1 MRLGDAA
8 AAVGVASEG
17 GVAGEQCLG
26 DANAEAVVKS
36 GDPVAGGGLDAAYGE
51 DASVKLQRRKTH

>member
-8 AAVGVASEG
+8 AAAGAANEG
-17 GVAGEQCLG
+17 GAAGEQCLEG
-26 DANAEAVVKS
+26 ANAEAVAKA

-51 DASVKLQRRKTH
+51 HASVKLQRRKTH

>member
-8 AAVGVASEG
+8 AAGAANEG

-26 DANAEAVVKS
+26 DANAEAVAKA
-36 GDPVAGGGLDAAYGE
+36 GDPVAGGGLDAP
-51 DASVKLQRRKTH
+51 SSRL